1 MEQTTPTIRLTFRV
15 VVTHYTKVTFPL
27 VSRWNLLVRLRFRH
41 ADFKR
46 LRVIDL
52 SCKRLTVVVACLLL
66 WARALCFSWPRDS
79 LP

>member
-15 VVTHYTKVTFPL
+15 VVTYYTKVTFPL

-46 LRVIDL
+46 LRN
-52 SCKRLTVVVACLLL
+52 R
-66 WARALCFSWPRDS
+66 S
-79 LP
+79 LM